1 MNDSQPRTNQDETQP
16 VAYDAD
22 GKPLYAAP
30 TITQRSDNQNGQVSE
45 VHQYVHV
52 SRAVEPRAPEVS
64 PETRKRHEESV
75 AAFPELN
82 LSDHEYIISFVKR
95 HPIGMVPAILTSG
108 VLISLTFTVMFNYPE
123 LAEQIGLSA
132 RFYGLILLIG
142 FLLIMLFAI
151 GGYAA
156 IWVYMRNSF
165 FLTNESVIQEI
176 QTSLFSRTEQTVSL
190 LNIEDAS
197 FHQTG
202 PLQSILNYGSIRLST
217 EGDETTYR
225 FSYVSNPKRQLA
237 ILNNAVEA
245 FKTGRPVAQDS
256 QDD

>member
-1 MNDSQPRTNQDETQP
+1 MEDLQPHIESDKVQP
-16 VAYDAD
+16 IAYDVD

-30 TITQRSDNQNGQVSE
+30 ITTTKSDRSGQVSE

-64 PETRKRHEESV
+64 PETRRRHEESV

-82 LSDHEYIISFVKR
+82 LSDHEYIISFVRR
-95 HPIGMVPAILTSG
+95 HPIGMVPAIVTSG
-108 VLISLTFTVMFNYPE
+108 VLISLTFIVMFNYPE
-123 LAEQIGLSA
+123 IAQLIGLTT
-132 RFYGLILLIG
+132 RLYGMVLLMGILLI
-142 FLLIMLFAI
+142 LLFAI

-237 ILNNAVEA
+237 ILNNAIEA
-245 FKTGRPVAQDS
+245 FKTGRPVGEAS
-256 QDD
+256 KEDD